1 MTPEYAAGLIDGEG
15 YLGIQEAGGTFQ
27 VRLKVSM
34 TDKGL
39 PALRAMRRMYGGK
52 VLKDRDARD
61 RCREAWTWR
70 LTGETA
76 AHVIQEVRPLMLVKA
91 ESADVALEFQAMLES
106 AERRSSRSRVW
117 TQEMHDRARML
128 RARIQEANRRGPDP
142 EPPILPPGKT
152 PLAVYRWGWWWEP
165 NDDLM
170 GPVEFKGKIPSTGR
184 MVAGHLYETEP
195 PATGS
200 SSSRLLPTPRT
211 SDTNGAGAHGQG
223 GPDLRTAVTLLPTPT
238 ATPYGSNQSPSPGA
252 AVRPSLDGTVRLL
265 PTPTTMDSRASGG
278 STPANVTLTDA
289 DVRARLGTTAN
300 PRHGDRTPPPSTDGR
315 QPWDVPLPLP
325 PS

>member
-15 YLGIQEAGGTFQ
+15 YIGIQEAGGTFQ

-39 PALRAMRRMYGGK
+39 PALSAMRRMYGGK

-165 NDDLM
+165 EDDLF
-170 GPVEFKGKIPSTGR
+170 GPVEFQGGMPASGSMI
-184 MVAGHLYETEP
+184 AGHLFAAPEPAATES
-195 PATGS
+195 ATRG
-200 SSSRLLPTPRT
+200 
-211 SDTNGAGAHGQG
+211 
-223 GPDLRTAVTLLPTPT
+223 LPTPT
-238 ATPYGSNQSPSPGA
+238 SRDYKDSQIRREPH
-252 AVRPSLDGTVRLL
+252 RPNDTDTL
-265 PTPTTMDSRASGG
+265 SRA
-278 STPANVTLTDA
+278 LA
-289 DVRARLGTTAN
+289 DLI
-300 PRHGDRTPPPSTDGR
+300 
-315 QPWDVPLPLP
+315 
-325 PS
+325 